1 MKIVFATHN
10 RNKLEEIQQM
20 VPENIELVSLDD
32 LGLDEEIPETAD
44 TIAGNA
50 IQKVE
55 FLKLRTDLPIFAD
68 DTGLLVNA
76 LDGEPGVHTARYA
89 GEKKDSNDNMRLL
102 LNNLEPFNDRSARF
116 VTAIALEID
125 GCQNLFEGVCEGTIV
140 NKQQGTQGF
149 GYDPIFQPEGYDITF
164 AEMSMLEKS
173 KISHRA
179 KAFKKLVAYLSEEVN
194 KS

>member
-20 VPENIELVSLDD
+20 VPENIELISLED

-89 GEKKDSNDNMRLL
+89 GENKDSNDNMRLL

-116 VTAIALEID
+116 VTAIALEIG

-140 NKQQGTQGF
+140 NKQQGTMGF

-164 AEMSMLEKS
+164 AEMSMQEKS
-173 KISHRA
+173 KISHRG